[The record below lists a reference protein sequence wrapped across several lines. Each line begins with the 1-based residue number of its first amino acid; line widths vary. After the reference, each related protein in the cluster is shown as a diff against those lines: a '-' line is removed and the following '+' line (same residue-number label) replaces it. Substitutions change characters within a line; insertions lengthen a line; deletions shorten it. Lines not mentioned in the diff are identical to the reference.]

1 MRVWV
6 HLDVTRDLRSSG
18 LAVLGAGGCPSVH
31 DKSLLSTALFPLTTK
46 EKMEAD
52 QRSIYVGNVS
62 GSPCSVPSW
71 VCVPNPWCGSAPPQS
86 LAVPIPGVSPVPSP
100 AWEHGSLSST
110 CSSPVAVSASQKP
123 PGSCGLCGIPCS
135 FKTGQV
141 VCWIC
146 VPGGSTQSWEGPLTL
161 SRG

>member
-18 LAVLGAGGCPSVH
+18 VAVLGAGRCPSVH

-86 LAVPIPGVSPVPSP
+86 LAVPSQVFLLCPAQPGNMARYLPLAAHLLQCQLPKSPLEAVGCVVFLVPSKQ
-100 AWEHGSLSST
+100 GRLS
-110 CSSPVAVSASQKP
+110 VGFV
-123 PGSCGLCGIPCS
+123 
-135 FKTGQV
+135 FQV
-141 VCWIC
+141 GALRAGR
-146 VPGGSTQSWEGPLTL
+146 VP
-161 SRG
+161 

>member
-18 LAVLGAGGCPSVH
+18 VAVLGAGRCPSVH

-62 GSPCSVPSW
+62 GSPCSVPAG
-71 VCVPNPWCGSAPPQS
+71 CVSQ
-86 LAVPIPGVSPVPSP
+86 IPGVDLPLPKAWLFHPRCFSCAQPSLGTWLVICHLQLTCCRCQLLKSPLEAVGCVVFLVPSKQ
-100 AWEHGSLSST
+100 GRLS
-110 CSSPVAVSASQKP
+110 VGFV
-123 PGSCGLCGIPCS
+123 
-135 FKTGQV
+135 FQV
-141 VCWIC
+141 GALRAGR
-146 VPGGSTQSWEGPLTL
+146 VP
-161 SRG
+161 